1 MSKRICVFGASIT
14 WGAFDNEKGGWVNR
28 LKLINFIQGN
38 YIEIYNLGI
47 SGNTTDDLLI
57 RIDFELMAIKPNV
70 IIFGIGNNDSL
81 YLKSKD
87 SNNVDLKKFKENFNE
102 LYKKSKKFTK
112 EVIFVGLT
120 KVDEKKTDPIPWNI
134 DKCYINEYIKK
145 YNNAIKEICK
155 ENNLPF
161 IEMFGLLNDEDL
173 EDGLHPNA
181 QGHEKMFHRVKDYLI
196 ENKII

>member
-28 LKLINFIQGN
+28 LKLIKFTQGN

-47 SGNTTDDLLI
+47 SGNTTNDLLR
-57 RIDFELMAIKPNV
+57 RIDAELIAIKPNV

-87 SNNVDLKKFKENFNE
+87 SNNVDLKKFQENFNE

-112 EVIFVGLT
+112 KVIFVGLT

-145 YNNAIKEICK
+145 YNDAIKSVCK
-155 ENNLPF
+155 ENSLPF
-161 IEMFGLLNDEDL
+161 IEMFDLLNDEDL

-181 QGHEKMFHRVKDYLI
+181 KGHEKMFQRVNDFLV